1 MMRSIG
7 SLAFKFAQVNWQIFG
22 ASSVQRLQL
31 AEQPQKGRRKKEE
44 ERRKKKE
51 ERRIAR
57 DFRDR
62 RQSCEVAATECG
74 QRRSFN
80 GAGGMSDIEGKVTRV
95 GVSERGQR
103 TSFKIVCCNF
113 CKGLFLK
120 ARVALS

>member
-1 MMRSIG
+1 MSVGSEGVSI
-7 SLAFKFAQVNWQIFG
+7 
-22 ASSVQRLQL
+22 
-31 AEQPQKGRRKKEE
+31 EE
-44 ERRKKKE
+44 G
-51 ERRIAR
+51 

-80 GAGGMSDIEGKVTRV
+80 RGNGFSEIEGKAARV
-95 GVSERGQR
+95 AARERGQR

-120 ARVALS
+120 AAWRWKEYGNGANGMSDMAGKAAR